1 MGGTNLD
8 NVAAAV
14 ARAGHLRGEPAPFL
28 AEARDGE
35 RFLEELYGARVK
47 GSTWQVRMSTI
58 ACGEP
63 CGSNLRILDVVGG
76 GVGHESKVGYVQT
89 SDFTLAQ
96 IRKDAWLIENGYLDA
111 AQWHFFASSRSGKI
125 GASKGVLDALDGA
138 GIGYTIHLPV

>member
-35 RFLEELYGARVK
+35 RFLEELYGAR
-47 GSTWQVRMSTI
+47 
-58 ACGEP
+58 P
-63 CGSNLRILDVVGG
+63 
-76 GVGHESKVGYVQT
+76 
-89 SDFTLAQ
+89 Q
-96 IRKDAWLIENGYLDA
+96 IRIDAWRIENGYLDA